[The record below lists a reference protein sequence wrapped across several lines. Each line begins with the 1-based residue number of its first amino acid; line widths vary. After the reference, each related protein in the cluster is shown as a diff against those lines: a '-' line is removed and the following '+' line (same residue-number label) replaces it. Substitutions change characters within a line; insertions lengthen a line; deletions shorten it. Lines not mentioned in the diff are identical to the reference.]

1 MKFDVATH
9 DYDVRFLFDKQAIPD
24 TNLEAFDPLVKIPDF
39 NSYGLWFGSK
49 SGAVAL
55 FPFITE
61 FIARAE
67 NLALYPDSATKM
79 DSATPILKQSVA
91 YAPMS
96 TTKFQDMNPLIG
108 AAFGGL
114 FPLIYIVVAFIPYL
128 YFI

>member
-1 MKFDVATH
+1 MGA
-9 DYDVRFLFDKQAIPD
+9 Y
-24 TNLEAFDPLVKIPDF
+24 DPLVKVPDF

-67 NLALYPDSATKM
+67 TNTTDIMSQT
-79 DSATPILKQSVA
+79 TPVLKQSVA

-96 TTKFQDMNPLIG
+96 TTEFQDMNPLIG